1 MAILIVEDNE
11 DSLTMLDYLLR
22 AHGYATLLARNGAD
36 GVRIATQKRPELIL
50 LDIRMPGMD
59 GYEVAAAIRSTSGLG
74 QTRIVA
80 VTASV
85 MDRDLDAITAAGF
98 DGYVS
103 KPIDPETFMAE
114 IEQFLPT
121 PAAQPR
127 TRREANDELDPRPR

>member
-11 DSLTMLDYLLR
+11 DNLTMLDYLLT
-22 AHGYATLLARNGAD
+22 AHGYATLVARDGAD
-36 GVRIATQKRPELIL
+36 GVRIATQERPELIL

-59 GYEVAAAIRSTSGLG
+59 GYQVAAAIRRTPGLE
-74 QTRIVA
+74 QTWIVA

-85 MDRDLDAITAAGF
+85 MDSDLGAITAAGF

-103 KPIDPETFMAE
+103 KPIDPETFIGE

-121 PAAQPR
+121 GAAP
-127 TRREANDELDPRPR
+127 